1 MILSCSLDRLESCF
15 LQICPQP
22 FCVPGELCEWG
33 CNRRSMGH
41 ELRDIINH
49 SIELLQFFLVI
60 WSRPIHNA
68 SNFFW
73 CWMDAFIVY
82 HMAQDVKF
90 SSKEYTFLW
99 VCIELVIPQLSAC
112 MLDVF
117 DVLFKAITEDKN
129 IVNVNPNEF
138 A

>member
-1 MILSCSLDRLESCF
+1 M
-15 LQICPQP
+15 
-22 FCVPGELCEWG
+22 
-33 CNRRSMGH
+33 
-41 ELRDIINH
+41 DI
-49 SIELLQFFLVI
+49 
-60 WSRPIHNA
+60 
-68 SNFFW
+68 
-73 CWMDAFIVY
+73 FIVY

-99 VCIELVIPQLSAC
+99 ICIELVLLELPAC

-117 DVLFKAITEDKN
+117 NVLFKAIAEDKT